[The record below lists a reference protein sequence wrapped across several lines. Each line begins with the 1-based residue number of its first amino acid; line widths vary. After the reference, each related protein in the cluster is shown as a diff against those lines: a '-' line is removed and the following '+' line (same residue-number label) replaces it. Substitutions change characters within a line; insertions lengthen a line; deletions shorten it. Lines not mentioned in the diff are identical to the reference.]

1 MFQLHEKFRLQG
13 EFPLLIAA
21 AVISVTTLALPAAV
35 EAQTR
40 FSVQFTGEVHPRPF
54 SGRVYVYFSR
64 GEEPRRGPNWFRPE
78 PMLAMDVENLAAGES
93 VELVVPQAEVQPGAA
108 KMPMT
113 LVFPRGLDARSL
125 IGLKA
130 QAVIRFN
137 PLDRE
142 VGTGSGNGFSGA
154 TIVPA
159 GNGPVELVVDR
170 TVAPVPIADSA
181 WTKVLRV
188 PSHLL
193 TEFHGRPVELA
204 AAVQLPPSY
213 GTSPER
219 RYPVIFEVPGF
230 GGALRHGMK
239 ATPYAP
245 ATENGVEFLHVFLD
259 PNCPLGHHVFADSAN
274 NGPVGQAL
282 VEEFLPALD
291 RQFQTIP
298 SPTARFLTGHSS
310 GGWSSLWLQVTY
322 PDVFNGTWSTA
333 PDPVDFRDFQ
343 RIDLSRPGENMY
355 VDSAGARRPL
365 ARVGGKTVVWYD
377 DFARMEEVLGPGGQL
392 HSFEAVFS
400 PRGSDGRP
408 RLIWDRETGAVDAAV
423 AETWQRY
430 DIRRVLEENWPT
442 LGPKLAGKLHVFMG
456 DQDTFYLEG
465 ATKLLKGTLEKLGS
479 DAVVEIHPGADHS
492 TLMTEELK
500 ARIPR
505 EMSER
510 FLRR

>member
-1 MFQLHEKFRLQG
+1 M
-13 EFPLLIAA
+13 
-21 AVISVTTLALPAAV
+21 
-35 EAQTR
+35 
-40 FSVQFTGEVHPRPF
+40 
-54 SGRVYVYFSR
+54 YFSR
-64 GEEPRRGPNWFRPE
+64 SEEPRRGPNWFRPE
-78 PMLAMDVENLAAGES
+78 PMLAMDVENLPPGQS
-93 VELVVPQAEVQPGAA
+93 VELRAPESKDRPGDVQRPA
-108 KMPMT
+108 T
-113 LVFPRGLDARSL
+113 LVFPKGLDARSL
-125 IGLKA
+125 AGLKA

-142 VGTGSGNGFSGA
+142 VGTGTGNGFSA
-154 TIVPA
+154 AAVVP
-159 GNGPVELVVDR
+159 GGEGPMELVVDR
-170 TVAPVPIADSA
+170 TVGAAAIADTG
-181 WTKVLRV
+181 WTKVFKV
-188 PSHLL
+188 PSRLL
-193 TEFHGRPVELA
+193 TEFHGRPVELV

-239 ATPYAP
+239 GTPYSP
-245 ATENGVEFLHVFLD
+245 ATGNGVEFIHVFLD
-259 PNCPLGHHVFADSAN
+259 PNCPLGHHVFADSEN
-274 NGPVGQAL
+274 NGPVGRAL

-291 RQFQTIP
+291 LKFRTIA
-298 SPTARFLTGHSS
+298 SPAARFLTGHSS

-343 RIDLSRPGENMY
+343 RIDLSRVGENMY
-355 VDSAGARRPL
+355 VDPAGARRPL
-365 ARVGGKTVVWYD
+365 ARVGGKPILWYD
-377 DFARMEEVLGPGGQL
+377 DFARMEDVLGPGGQL

-408 RLIWDRETGAVDAAV
+408 RLIWERETGAVDAAV
-423 AETWQRY
+423 AETWKRY
-430 DIRRVLEENWPT
+430 DIRLILEENWAT

-465 ATKLLKGTLEKLGS
+465 ATKLLKGSLEKLGS

-492 TLMTEELK
+492 TLMTEQLK

-510 FLRR
+510 FLRMMPQDGAGNPIGAGR